1 MQCNKKGK
9 RKSDAKPN
17 TELTVIDERSIL
29 DKIMK

>member
-1 MQCNKKGK
+1 MQCNKKEK
-9 RKSDAKPN
+9 RNSDVKPN